1 MAKEPLAAVGHV
13 VHIYDFRVKPGTGD
27 AFIVDWDAAD
37 KSGLQG
43 TFRILDPS
51 ATGAEV
57 IDEIPADVIAE
68 VK

>member
-1 MAKEPLAAVGHV
+1 MFLSGAGSCVIAFTTRSENRAFTIGYEMA
-13 VHIYDFRVKPGTGD
+13 
-27 AFIVDWDAAD
+27 DAAD